1 MSAMHIRTTS
11 YNLATWSF
19 ALALPIIPQDGRR
32 TWVPNGSRH
41 YPRHMTNEER
51 IHEVEDAV
59 ILLTNILEE
68 KSGPFVRDVNP
79 SVSGSGALI
88 HLWMASVKTRRA
100 SEQA

>member
-68 KSGPFVRDVNP
+68 KMRAFRQGRKPKRLGLRSTDSPVDGVGQNASG
-79 SVSGSGALI
+79 
-88 HLWMASVKTRRA
+88 K
-100 SEQA
+100 